1 MAKIKVIKDRL
12 QKARADRAQYDN
24 YIDTAFRYSIPQR
37 RIYLEAQN
45 KLRPNPEVYD
55 STAVIGVQRFATKL
69 QSMLVPPTQTWMK
82 LTAGSN
88 YRDND
93 DMEEMSELQ
102 IQYDKDTEAFFEEIK
117 HSNFDTQVAE
127 SFQDLAVTTGAL
139 LINPSPIGS
148 HSSVTYKAV
157 PISELYI
164 ENPSDGD
171 IKTVFREHKLRL
183 DQIEGMY
190 VGATL
195 SARHEAELVKDPNAT
210 VVVTESCIHDTKT
223 DSYDIDV
230 CDTKDEHYFLQRVE
244 TISPWVVFRE
254 NVVAGAALGFGR
266 VLRVLPDIKMVN
278 KVKQLLIQGGSIAVS
293 GTFTAH
299 DDGVLNPYNV
309 RLRPGGVIPVNSN
322 DRNNP
327 SIARLDTPTNFDW
340 GNMEIADLKAVINDM
355 LLSNP
360 YGSIE
365 QTPVRSATEIAAR
378 NRELFDS
385 VSSSFGRMQTEFIA
399 KVIKRS
405 VYIMQQA
412 NRLGEHI
419 KLDGRETSYDFVSPL
434 TRLQQSADIEN
445 VLEWLSVVGT
455 FGEETLQLTA
465 NMEKVPAWLAEQYSV
480 PQELVKSTQEQQK
493 TVEAGMAIDQQNAA
507 QGGSATPLAA
517 PSVGEAVGVA
527 SAGGLSPMF

>member
-1 MAKIKVIKDRL
+1 MANIKVIKARM

-45 KLRPNPEVYD
+45 KLRSNPEVYD
-55 STAVIGVQRFATKL
+55 STAVIGTQRFATKM
-69 QSMLVPPTQTWMK
+69 QSMLVPPAQTWMK
-82 LTAGSN
+82 FTTGSD
-88 YRDND
+88 YKEVD
-93 DMEEMSELQ
+93 DMTALSELQ
-102 IQYDKDTEAFFEEIK
+102 IQLDKDTDAFFEELK
-117 HSNFDTQVAE
+117 HSNFDTQVSE
-127 SFQDLAVTTGAL
+127 SFQDLAITTGAL
-139 LINPSPIGS
+139 LINPAPLGS
-148 HSSVTYKAV
+148 HSSVQYKAV
-157 PISELYI
+157 PITELYL
-164 ENPSDGD
+164 ENPSDGE
-171 IKTVFREHKLRL
+171 IKTVFREHDVRL
-183 DQIEGMY
+183 DEVTAMY
-190 VGATL
+190 PNSTL
-195 SARHEAELVKDPNAT
+195 STLHEAELVKDPNAKVT
-210 VVVTESCIHDTKT
+210 ITESCIYNVLEDT
-223 DSYDIDV
+223 YDIDIV
-230 CDTKDEHYFLQRVE
+230 DAKQEHYFLNTVE
-244 TISPWVVFRE
+244 ELSPWVVFRE
-254 NVVAGAALGFGR
+254 NVVPGAALGFGR
-266 VLRVLPDIKMVN
+266 VLRVLPDIKMLN

-340 GNMEIADLKAVINDM
+340 GNLEIAQLQATVNDM

-405 VYIMQQA
+405 TYLMQQA
-412 NRLGEHI
+412 GRISEGVV
-419 KLDGRETSYDFVSPL
+419 LDGRETSFDFVSPL

-465 NMEKVPAWLAEQYSV
+465 NMDKVPAWLGAQYSV
-480 PQELVKSTQEQQK
+480 PQELIKTAEEQQK
-493 TVEAGMAIDQQNAA
+493 TVEAGQAMDAQNMA
-507 QGGSATPLAA
+507 QGGAQAPLVA
-517 PSVGEAVGVA
+517 PSVGESVGVA
-527 SAGGLSPMF
+527 SPGGLDPLF